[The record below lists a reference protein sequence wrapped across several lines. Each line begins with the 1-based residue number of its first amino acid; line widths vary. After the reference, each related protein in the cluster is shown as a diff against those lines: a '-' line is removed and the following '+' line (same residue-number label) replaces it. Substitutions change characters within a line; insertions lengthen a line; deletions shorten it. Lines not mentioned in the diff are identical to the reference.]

1 MAWFG
6 NKKKAPQ
13 VTGALTEATLRQ
25 WLVEH
30 LATLVDV
37 PVTEIDTT
45 KSFEAY
51 GLDSRVAVRV
61 SGQLE
66 RLVERRLS
74 PGLLFEHENVD
85 ELSTFLARELELT
98 GQEGG

>member
-1 MAWFG
+1 MGLFG
-6 NKKKAPQ
+6 RKDKAPE
-13 VTGALTEATLRQ
+13 VTGTLTEATIRQ

-30 LATLVDV
+30 LATLVDLPASDV
-37 PVTEIDTT
+37 DTA

-61 SGQLE
+61 SGRLE

-74 PGLLFEHENVD
+74 PGLLFEHCNID
-85 ELSTFLARELELT
+85 ELSAFLAHELELS
-98 GQEGG
+98 GPQP

>member
-1 MAWFG
+1 MALFG
-6 NKKKAPQ
+6 RKKKEPE
-13 VTGALTEATLRQ
+13 VTGALTGATLRQ
-25 WLVEH
+25 WLIDH

-37 PVTEIDTT
+37 PVAEIDTT

-74 PGLLFEHENVD
+74 PGLLFEHENID
-85 ELSTFLARELELT
+85 ELSTFLERELELA
-98 GQEGG
+98 GQESD

>member
-1 MAWFG
+1 MGLFG
-6 NKKKAPQ
+6 RKDKTPE
-13 VTGALTEATLRQ
+13 VTGVLTEASLRQ

-37 PVTEIDTT
+37 PPADVDTA
-45 KSFEAY
+45 KSFEEY

-61 SGQLE
+61 SGRLE

-74 PGLLFEHENVD
+74 PGLLFEHSNID
-85 ELSTFLARELELT
+85 ELSAFLARELELA
-98 GQEGG
+98 GRES

>member
-1 MAWFG
+1 MFG
-6 NKKKAPQ
+6 RKDKAPE
-13 VTGALTEATLRQ
+13 VTGTLTEATIRQ

-30 LATLVDV
+30 LAPTLVDLPASDV
-37 PVTEIDTT
+37 DTA

-61 SGQLE
+61 SGRLE

-74 PGLLFEHENVD
+74 PGLLFEHRKP
-85 ELSTFLARELELT
+85 STS
-98 GQEGG
+98 